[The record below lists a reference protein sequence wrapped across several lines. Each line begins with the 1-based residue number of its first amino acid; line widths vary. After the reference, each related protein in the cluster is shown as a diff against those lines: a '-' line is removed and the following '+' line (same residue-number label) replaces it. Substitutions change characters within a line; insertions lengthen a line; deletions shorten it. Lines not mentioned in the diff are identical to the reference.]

1 MLASPTST
9 SRPAGVGD
17 WLEASSITCGRLGR
31 PTAPRKR
38 PVIRPAW
45 AAASI
50 TIATCRWSLAD
61 GLPPPR
67 SVANIGNG
75 TSRLVDSKSNRRSC

>member
-1 MLASPTST
+1 MRLAEPTLKWS
-9 SRPAGVGD
+9 
-17 WLEASSITCGRLGR
+17 LLGH

-38 PVIRPAW
+38 PVILPAW

-61 GLPPPR
+61 ALPPPR

-75 TSRLVDSKSNRRSC
+75 TFRLVDSKSNRRSC